1 MRFVVLVLLC
11 CSVLQGCVESEGE
24 ESVTEKIDISDRDLR
39 VVVAQTLLQE
49 MPLCEGQSMNCF
61 DAIDSGD
68 NAALEVCADE
78 YAFCKDYPSVHFF
91 PRRDDHDS
99 LYGLLDLRYGPIAPP
114 DNASLHIV
122 LHPSSRPEIMRLGR
136 VLVGD
141 SGARVTTEFTADTA
155 LFMGSP
161 QQHTLMPG
169 ENIMIV
175 QIAPQYPEGTY
186 TLVVRRE
193 GEVVYEGEVER

>member
-1 MRFVVLVLLC
+1 MRFGLLVVLF
-11 CSVLQGCVESEGE
+11 CSVLQGCVESEKG
-24 ESVTEKIDISDRDLR
+24 SVGEKIVVSDRDLR
-39 VVVAQTLLQE
+39 VVAGQTLLQE
-49 MPLCEGQSMNCF
+49 MPVCEGQSMNCINEAESDSDW
-61 DAIDSGD
+61 DACYE
-68 NAALEVCADE
+68 A
-78 YAFCKDYPSVHFF
+78 YAFCKDYPSVHLF

-114 DNASLHIV
+114 DSASLHIE
-122 LHPSSRPEIMRLGR
+122 LHPSSRPELIRLGR

-169 ENIMIV
+169 ENIMLV
-175 QIAPQYPEGTY
+175 QIAPQFPKGSY
-186 TLVVRRE
+186 TLIFRQDGKVVFEEEIVR
-193 GEVVYEGEVER
+193 